1 MFLIYEIK
9 KANISDLQILIA
21 LSYNMTKEECDE
33 KDDFIDLIK
42 EQRVHLL
49 YLKDKAIGYYTVVSI
64 ERGEY
69 LETIL
74 IDKKYQGSNAV
85 HKLCEYAVTPEN
97 GNPLWGLSRHKRV
110 DMLLKK
116 FGFEPKE
123 YETINGKE
131 YSWWIKYFQSQ

>member
-1 MFLIYEIK
+1 MYKTEKGELHH
-9 KANISDLQILIA
+9 LPILIA
-21 LSYNMTKEECDE
+21 LSYNMTEEERDE
-33 KDDFIDLIK
+33 KDDFIELIK

-49 YLKDKAIGYYTVVSI
+49 YLKDKPIGYYTVVSI

-74 IDKKYQGSNAV
+74 IDKKYQGKGAIN
-85 HKLCEYAVTPEN
+85 KLGEYAVKSKN
-97 GNPLWGLSRHKRV
+97 GKPLWGLSRHRRV

-123 YETINGKE
+123 YEIIKGVS
-131 YSWWIKYFQSQ
+131 YRWWINRFQSQ

>member
-1 MFLIYEIK
+1 MIYEIK

-131 YSWWIKYFQSQ
+131 YRWWIKYFQSQ

>member
-21 LSYNMTKEECDE
+21 LSYNMTKEERDE

-131 YSWWIKYFQSQ
+131 YRWWIKYFQSQ

>member
-1 MFLIYEIK
+1 MYKVEKGELHH
-9 KANISDLQILIA
+9 LPILIA
-21 LSYNMTKEECDE
+21 LSYNMTKEERDE
-33 KDDFIDLIK
+33 KDDFIELIK

-49 YLKDKAIGYYTVVSI
+49 YLKDKPIGYYTVVSI

-74 IDKKYQGSNAV
+74 IDKKYQGTNAV
-85 HKLCEYAVTPEN
+85 HKLCEYAVKPEN

-123 YETINGKE
+123 YEIIKGVN
-131 YSWWIKYFQSQ
+131 YRWWINRFQSQ